1 MKRIIISDTCLE
13 LNEDLEKRLSVK
25 LVPVHLDLG
34 ERTYLDDENLNV
46 RDFIDQMHA
55 YEGIAKTAAPSPQA
69 FYDQMLGYDE
79 VFIITI
85 SSKLSTI
92 YNSATIAREMFLDEF
107 PEKKV
112 HIFDSKSAVSGQ
124 TLVAIKIQELIDQ
137 NVSFDEIVKEIE
149 EFIKQ
154 MKTYF
159 ILENLD
165 NLVKNGRMSRLAG
178 KIASVLSINPVCKGN
193 DGLIEVVNKTR
204 GMKAGINRLV
214 DELIKEVSDTTS
226 KNLVIS
232 HVLKPE
238 RALEVKEKALSLAS
252 FKDVQIVGAKGIT
265 SVYANE
271 GGIVVAL

>member
-1 MKRIIISDTCLE
+1 MERIIISDTCLE
-13 LNEDLEKRLSVK
+13 LNEELEKKLNIK

-34 ERTYLDDENLNV
+34 DKTYLDDEDLDIRN
-46 RDFIDQMHA
+46 FIDQMHA
-55 YEGIAKTAAPSPQA
+55 YDGVAKTAAPSPQA
-69 FYDQMLGYDE
+69 FYNQMLGYDE
-79 VFIITI
+79 IFVITI

-92 YNSATIAREMFLDEF
+92 YNSATIAKDMFLDEF
-107 PEKKV
+107 PDKKV
-112 HIFDSKSAVSGQ
+112 HVFDSKSAVSGQ
-124 TLVAIKIQELIDQ
+124 TLVAIKLQELIEQ
-137 NVSFDEIVKEIE
+137 NISFEEIVEQVE
-149 EFIKQ
+149 EFIRQ
-154 MKTYF
+154 MRTYF

-193 DGLIEVVNKTR
+193 DGVIEVVNKAR

-214 DELIKEVSDTTS
+214 DEMLKGLEETAS
-226 KNLVIS
+226 KTLVIS

-238 RALEVKEKALSLAS
+238 RAEEVKRKAMELAT
-252 FKDVQIVGAKGIT
+252 FKDIQIVGAKGIT

>member
-1 MKRIIISDTCLE
+1 MERIIISDTCLE
-13 LNEDLEKRLSVK
+13 LNEELEKKLNIK

-34 ERTYLDDENLNV
+34 DKTYLDDEDLDIRN
-46 RDFIDQMHA
+46 FIDQMHA
-55 YEGIAKTAAPSPQA
+55 YDGVAKTAAPSPQA
-69 FYDQMLGYDE
+69 FYNQMLGYDE
-79 VFIITI
+79 IFVITI

-92 YNSATIAREMFLDEF
+92 YNSATIAKDMFLDEF
-107 PEKKV
+107 PDKKV
-112 HIFDSKSAVSGQ
+112 HVFDSKSAVSGQ

-137 NVSFDEIVKEIE
+137 NLSFEEIVEQVE
-149 EFIKQ
+149 EFIRQ
-154 MKTYF
+154 MRTYF

-178 KIASVLSINPVCKGN
+178 KIASVLSINPVCKGK
-193 DGLIEVVNKTR
+193 DGVIEVVNKAR

-214 DELIKEVSDTTS
+214 DELLKGLEETAS
-226 KNLVIS
+226 KTLVIS

-238 RALEVKEKALSLAS
+238 RAEEVKRKAMELAT
-252 FKDVQIVGAKGIT
+252 FKDIQIVGAKGIT